1 MGVGIPSCRSRS
13 PLLHHDGARGN
24 PDARGRLMP
33 VDTGKRPA
41 PPIQFVSGGEAEPT
55 DLEMDAAH
63 APAGAAYTS
72 GRGPLLE
79 RASRARNS

>member
-1 MGVGIPSCRSRS
+1 
-13 PLLHHDGARGN
+13 
-24 PDARGRLMP
+24 MP